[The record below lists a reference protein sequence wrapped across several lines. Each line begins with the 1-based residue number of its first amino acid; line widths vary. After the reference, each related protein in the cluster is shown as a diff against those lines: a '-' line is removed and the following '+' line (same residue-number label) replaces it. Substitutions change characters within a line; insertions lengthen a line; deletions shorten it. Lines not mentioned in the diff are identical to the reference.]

1 MKETISVSID
11 TCQFVLDIDAHDRLK
26 SYLADISSELPPE
39 DRETIRDVESRIAEL
54 LNENLPS
61 SMMVVSINLVE
72 HVIKIMG
79 EPSCFK
85 ELDGGSTS
93 TNERAEQRQDLNQNI
108 SQYKLYR
115 SRTDRALAGVCG
127 GLAKYCNCDSTI
139 IRVITIAL
147 AIFGGSAILIYIIM
161 WIIIPEE
168 NLQLKNK

>member
-26 SYLADISSELPPE
+26 SYLADINSALPKD

-54 LNENLPS
+54 LNESLPS

-72 HVIKIMG
+72 RVIKIMG
-79 EPSCFK
+79 EPNCFN
-85 ELDGGSTS
+85 ESEVCSTS
-93 TNERAEQRQDLNQNI
+93 TIRKTEQESNQNI
-108 SQYKLYR
+108 SQYKLLR
-115 SRTDRALAGVCG
+115 SRSDRALAGVCG
-127 GLAKYCNCDSTI
+127 GIAKYCDCDSTI

-161 WIIIPEE
+161 WIVIPNE
-168 NLQLKNK
+168 NLQLNNK